1 MLLNKWELDNRI
13 QQAASQQFQESLT
26 KTRLC
31 ASSRLNCKLR
41 MPGNHAH
48 RIFRFGVFEVNEAAG
63 ELRKHGV
70 RIKLH
75 SQPFKVLMLL
85 LERPSGLVTREEMRE
100 RLWGTET
107 FVDFDHGLNTAVN
120 KIREAL
126 GDSASVPR
134 YVETVSGRG
143 YRFLAPV
150 TLEAPAVDISDEQA
164 AAPDVSAHAEGIG
177 ARITAAPTSPVTGS
191 AGAIGSGAILTTPED
206 LPVASRMLVRTLL
219 LLIQIMYLG
228 FYLGALTN
236 LNEINEIFLEAGLI
250 HHVALMSL
258 LVTTAAVL
266 IPVRLF
272 IMLAVALDYQNLRE
286 KFSRLFPVLFIFDL
300 LWAVSPFLLIHH
312 INTGLALGLS
322 APLVYMPFAQR
333 SLVLMYSRRGEAK

>member
-1 MLLNKWELDNRI
+1 
-13 QQAASQQFQESLT
+13 
-26 KTRLC
+26 
-31 ASSRLNCKLR
+31 
-41 MPGNHAH
+41 MPGDSAG
-48 RIFRFGVFEVNEAAG
+48 RVFRFGVFEANEAAG

-75 SQPFKVLMLL
+75 SQPFKVLLLL
-85 LERPSGLVTREEMRE
+85 LERPMGVVTREEMRQ

-126 GDSASVPR
+126 GDSASAPR
-134 YVETVSGRG
+134 YVETVSGKG

-150 TLEAPAVDISDEQA
+150 TADSGPGNQTNPAPEARREM
-164 AAPDVSAHAEGIG
+164 GL
-177 ARITAAPTSPVTGS
+177 S
-191 AGAIGSGAILTTPED
+191 AGTILTTPDE
-206 LPVASRMLVRTLL
+206 LPAASRMLVRTLL
-219 LLIQIMYLG
+219 LLIQMMYLG
-228 FYLGALTN
+228 FYIGALAN
-236 LNEINEIFLEAGLI
+236 LAEIDEIFLETRLPYSSA
-250 HHVALMSL
+250 VMSL

-272 IMLAVALDYQNLRE
+272 IIVAVALDFQNLPS
-286 KFSRLFPVLFIFDL
+286 KFSRLFPVLLILDL

-322 APLVYMPFAQR
+322 APLVYLPFAQR
-333 SLVLMYSRRGEAK
+333 SLVLMYARGAPRVTSVPS

>member
-1 MLLNKWELDNRI
+1 
-13 QQAASQQFQESLT
+13 
-26 KTRLC
+26 
-31 ASSRLNCKLR
+31 
-41 MPGNHAH
+41 MPGDSAG
-48 RIFRFGVFEVNEAAG
+48 RVFRFGVFEANEAAG

-75 SQPFKVLMLL
+75 SQPFKVLLLL
-85 LERPSGLVTREEMRE
+85 LERPMGIVTREEMRQ

-126 GDSASVPR
+126 GDSAAVPR
-134 YVETVSGRG
+134 YVETVSGKG

-150 TLEAPAVDISDEQA
+150 TADSDPAK
-164 AAPDVSAHAEGIG
+164 
-177 ARITAAPTSPVTGS
+177 PTSTTAEPLGDMGIS
-191 AGAIGSGAILTTPED
+191 AGTFLTTPEE
-206 LPVASRMLVRTLL
+206 LPAASRMLVRTLL
-219 LLIQIMYLG
+219 LLIQVMYLA
-228 FYLGALTN
+228 FYIGALAN
-236 LNEINEIFLEAGLI
+236 LAEIDEIFLETRLPYSG
-250 HHVALMSL
+250 VVMSI

-272 IMLAVALDYQNLRE
+272 IVVAVALDFQNLPS
-286 KFSRLFPVLFIFDL
+286 KFSRLFPVLLILDL

-322 APLVYMPFAQR
+322 APLVYLPFAQR
-333 SLVLMYSRRGEAK
+333 SLVLMYSRRA